1 MRPQTLLLI
10 GCLSLSR
17 AALADDTSKP
27 AGGDA
32 ESESA
37 VTLKYKSERGVF
49 LKLNDSVSFR
59 FDAFAQIE
67 GTNDP
72 DGVDVQGS
80 PVVPRR
86 LKLSLRGRFT
96 DYASV
101 KLAVDLAPL
110 LDLSN
115 ANAAANDDDG
125 EVLNDAWLE
134 ADLSD
139 KLFLRAGYFKT
150 PFGRQRT
157 SSSSALLLPNRA
169 AATGKFTFDRGVGAL
184 VGGALDKK
192 VFEYQLGVT
201 ADVVLAKQLN
211 ITASPIAVA
220 RLVANPLGAL
230 KDDEGA
236 LKPVD
241 ELHVSLG
248 FNVGVPFASNNDTG
262 NLGVGLDAA
271 FEIKRFS
278 GTAEVFARSRQ
289 IEEGIT
295 FNAGGDVLAVAPNGD
310 TKLQPGAYL
319 QAGLLA
325 VPKRLQFGARFG
337 VIGEDSD
344 FSDGNNNGK
353 FNQQK
358 LKTESSVG
366 LNGFILERRL
376 MVQGMFSHFTEQGDN
391 EENIVTVQLQ
401 GSL

>member
-32 ESESA
+32 ESASA
-37 VTLKYKSERGVF
+37 VTLKYKSERGIF

-59 FDAFAQIE
+59 FDALVQIQ

-72 DGVDVQGS
+72 DVLSVQSS

-86 LKLSLRGRFT
+86 LKLSLQGKFT
-96 DYASV
+96 DYASI
-101 KLAVDLAPL
+101 KFAVDLAPL
-110 LDLSN
+110 LDISPF
-115 ANAAANDDDG
+115 ADAFDDDSG
-125 EVLNDAWLE
+125 VLNDAWLE
-134 ADLSD
+134 GDISD
-139 KLFLRAGYFKT
+139 KLCIRAGYFKT

-157 SSSSALLLPNRA
+157 NSSSALLLPNRS
-169 AATGKFTFDRGVGAL
+169 AATGKFTVAA
-184 VGGALDKK
+184 VP
-192 VFEYQLGVT
+192 V
-201 ADVVLAKQLN
+201 
-211 ITASPIAVA
+211 AVA
-220 RLVANPLGAL
+220 RIVANPLGAL

-248 FNVGVPFASNNDTG
+248 VNVGVPFASNNDTG

-271 FEIKRFS
+271 FEVNRLS
-278 GTAEVFARSRQ
+278 GTAEVFARARQ
-289 IEEGIT
+289 LEDPT
-295 FNAGGDVLAVAPNGD
+295 LDANGDVIAAAPNGD
-310 TKLQPGAYL
+310 TQLQPGAHL
-319 QAGLLA
+319 QAGVLL
-325 VPKRLQFGARFG
+325 VPKRLQLGARFG
-337 VIGEDSD
+337 VIGADPD

-353 FNQQK
+353 FNQQG
-358 LKTESSVG
+358 LKTESSFG

-376 MVQGMFSHFTEQGDN
+376 MIQGMFSHFTEQGDIA
-391 EENIVTVQLQ
+391 ENIVTLQLQ